1 MTATSPFPVA
11 TSHAPAHTD
20 VQYSP
25 GGERTEYSDS
35 RSHQHAKGKLHARE
49 RLALLIDHGSFV
61 EIGPERKHV
70 AFGAGLDER
79 RPAGDGVLTG
89 WGRVD
94 GRTVFVFAHDFTAF
108 AGSLGAT
115 FADKICKV
123 MDLADA
129 AGAPVVGISDGAG
142 ARIQEGV
149 DALAGYGRIFRRN
162 VAMSGVIPQLS
173 VLAGPCA
180 GGAAYS
186 PALTDFTF
194 MVEGIANSFI
204 TGPDVVRT
212 VTGED
217 VSADSL
223 GGARLHADRTG
234 VAHFTFPD
242 EAACFASVRSLL
254 GYLPAAAGVPAP
266 RGPVDD
272 PADRACPE
280 LNRIV
285 PTDPRKSYDVRKVV
299 TEVTDAGSW
308 LEIGARWA
316 RNLVVGF
323 ARLNGQVVGV
333 VANQPQA
340 KAGVLDIAAAEKGA
354 RFVRFC
360 DAFGIPLVT
369 FVDVPGFLPGSRQEH
384 GAIIR
389 HGAKL
394 LYAYCEATVPRLQ
407 VVLRKAYGGAYI
419 VMDSRSIGSDVALA
433 WPGNEIAVMGADSA
447 VNLLYRREL
456 AASED
461 PSALHRDL
469 TERYRTLVSHPYAA
483 AERGHVDDVIDPA
496 DTRRLLISS
505 LEMLRG
511 KTVMQ
516 RPRKHGNMPL

>member
-1 MTATSPFPVA
+1 MTTIRPVPVPLSRIA
-11 TSHAPAHTD
+11 EPADRPH
-20 VQYSP
+20 P
-25 GGERTEYSDS
+25 PAGERAADS
-35 RSHQHAKGKLHARE
+35 RSRQHAKGKLHARE
-49 RLALLIDHGSFV
+49 RLALLLDHGSFV
-61 EIGPERKHV
+61 EVDPLRRHV
-70 AFGAGLDER
+70 AFGAGLDDR

-94 GRTVFVFAHDFTAF
+94 GRTVFAFAHDFTAF

-123 MDLADA
+123 MDLAA
-129 AGAPVVGISDGAG
+129 TAGAPLVGISDGAG

-149 DALAGYGRIFRRN
+149 DALAGYGRIFQRN
-162 VAMSGVIPQLS
+162 VALSGVVPQLS

-194 MVEGIANSFI
+194 MVEGIANTFI

-223 GGARLHADRTG
+223 GGASVHVHRTG
-234 VAHFTFPD
+234 VAHFATPD
-242 EAACFASVRSLL
+242 EAACFAAVRALL
-254 GYLPAAAGVPAP
+254 GYLPSAAGVPAP
-266 RGPVDD
+266 RGPVGD

-280 LNRIV
+280 LTRIV
-285 PTDPRKSYDVRKVV
+285 PADPRKSYDVRKVI
-299 TEVTDAGSW
+299 TEITDAGSW
-308 LEIGARWA
+308 LEIGARGA
-316 RNLVVGF
+316 RNLVIGL
-323 ARLNGQVVGV
+323 ARLDGWVVGV

-340 KAGVLDIAAAEKGA
+340 KAGVLDIAASEKGA

-369 FVDVPGFLPGSRQEH
+369 LVDVPGFLPGSRQEH
-384 GAIIR
+384 GGIIR

-394 LYAYCEATVPRLQ
+394 LYAYCEATVPRIQ
-407 VVLRKAYGGAYI
+407 VVLRKAFGGAYI
-419 VMDSRSIGSDVALA
+419 VMDSRSIGSDVAMA
-433 WPGNEIAVMGADSA
+433 WPTNEIAVMGADSA

-456 AASED
+456 AAADDSSSLRQE
-461 PSALHRDL
+461 L
-469 TERYRTLVSHPYAA
+469 TERYRAQVSHPYAA
-483 AERGHVDDVIDPA
+483 AERGHVDDIIEPA
-496 DTRRLLISS
+496 DTRRLLIAS

-511 KTVMQ
+511 KTVVG